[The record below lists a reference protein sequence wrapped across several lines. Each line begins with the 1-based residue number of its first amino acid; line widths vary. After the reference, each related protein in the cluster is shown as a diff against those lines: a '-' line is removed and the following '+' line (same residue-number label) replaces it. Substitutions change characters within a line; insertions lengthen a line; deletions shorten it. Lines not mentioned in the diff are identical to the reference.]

1 MKARADEPFAPDV
14 SITEQANPQTADIDA
29 RSMDE
34 VVALINDEDARVAP
48 AVRREL
54 GPIAQAAA
62 AIVKSLQK
70 GGRLYY
76 FGAGTSGRLGVLDAS
91 EMPPTYGVPP
101 DLVQAYIAGGDR
113 ALRTAVEG
121 AEDDAQAGAQAVA
134 EAGVSRCGVTKGGV
148 TKGDVVVGIA
158 ASGTTPWVL
167 AAVAEARQRGAIT
180 VGLTC
185 APGSPLARA
194 VDIPIVPVVG
204 PEVISGSSRM
214 KAGTAQKM
222 VLNTLSTATMIGLGK
237 VYGNLMV
244 DVQPTNAKLRR
255 RAVRILQQ
263 AAHVDAQTAQ
273 RALDETG
280 YEVKT
285 ALVMLLAKVDA
296 GEAKARLAA
305 ADGRVRRAI
314 QGDSI

>member
-1 MKARADEPFAPDV
+1 
-14 SITEQANPQTADIDA
+14 
-29 RSMDE
+29 
-34 VVALINDEDARVAP
+34 
-48 AVRREL
+48 VRREL
-54 GPIAQAAA
+54 GPIAQAVA
-62 AIVKSLQK
+62 AIVESLRN
-70 GGRLYY
+70 GGHLYY

-91 EMPPTYGVPP
+91 EMPPTFGVPP
-101 DLVQAYIAGGDR
+101 DLVQAYIAGGDH
-113 ALRTAVEG
+113 ALRTSIEG

-134 EAGVSRCGVTKGGV
+134 QAGVTRGE
-148 TKGDVVVGIA
+148 VVVGIA

-167 AAVAEARQRGAIT
+167 AAVAEARRRGATT

-185 APGSPLARA
+185 APGSPLSRA

-222 VLNTLSTATMIGLGK
+222 VLNMLSTATMIGLGK

-255 RAVRILQQ
+255 RAVRILQH
-263 AAHVDAQTAQ
+263 AAEIDAQTAQ

-280 YEVKT
+280 YQVKT
-285 ALVMLLAKVDA
+285 ALVMLLAQVDA
-296 GEAKARLAA
+296 REARERLAA
-305 ADGRVRRAI
+305 ADGLVRRAI
-314 QGDSI
+314 Q

>member
-1 MKARADEPFAPDV
+1 MSDRVDKPSPSNP
-14 SITEQANPQTADIDA
+14 SITESVNPQTADIDA
-29 RSMDE
+29 RSLDE
-34 VVALINDEDARVAP
+34 IVALINEEDARVAP

-54 GPIAQAAA
+54 GQICLAAA
-62 AIVKSLQK
+62 AIVQCLQA
-70 GGRLYY
+70 GGHLYY
-76 FGAGTSGRLGVLDAS
+76 LGAGTSGRLGVLDAS
-91 EMPPTYGVPP
+91 EMPPTFGVSP

-113 ALRTAVEG
+113 ALRTAIEG
-121 AEDDAQAGAQAVA
+121 AEDDALDGAQTVQ
-134 EAGVSRCGVTKGGV
+134 EIGVNR
-148 TKGDVVVGIA
+148 GDVVVGIA

-167 AAVAEARQRGAIT
+167 AAMAEARQRGATT

-185 APGSPLARA
+185 APESPLARA
-194 VDIPIVPVVG
+194 VDIPIAPVVG

-222 VLNTLSTATMIGLGK
+222 VLNMLSTATMVRLGK

-244 DVQPTNAKLRR
+244 DVQPTNAKLRS

-263 AAHVDAQTAQ
+263 AAGVDAQTAQ

-280 YEVKT
+280 YEVKP

-296 GEAKARLAA
+296 QEARERLAA
-305 ADGRVRRAI
+305 ADGLVRRAI
-314 QGDSI
+314 Q